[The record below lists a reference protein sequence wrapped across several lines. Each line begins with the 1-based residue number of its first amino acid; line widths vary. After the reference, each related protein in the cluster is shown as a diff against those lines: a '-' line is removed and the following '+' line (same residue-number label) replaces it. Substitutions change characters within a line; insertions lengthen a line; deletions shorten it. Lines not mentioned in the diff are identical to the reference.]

1 MTLSKAQLPR
11 AYIGSQT
18 TSILPEGSA
27 EAARQNEMDDDERV
41 LVSLGYKQEFKRE
54 FSLWTTF
61 CVSFSILGLLPSYA
75 STMSYST
82 SRHTSARLPCKG
94 P

>member
-1 MTLSKAQLPR
+1 MTLSKDQLSGEHT
-11 AYIGSQT
+11 GSQT
-18 TSILPEGSA
+18 TSISPEGNA
-27 EAARQNEMDDDERV
+27 EAARQNELDDDERV

-75 STMSYST
+75 STMSYGT
-82 SRHTSARLPCKG
+82 SRDTPAWLPCKG